1 MSRHILVVAHG
12 SRRESSNHEVEILAR
27 KVALLATE
35 FDSVSA
41 AFLEMADPDIESGL
55 QRLID
60 RGACEII
67 VLPYFLA
74 AGRHVVE
81 DVPKHVNRIK
91 VAHPDV
97 DIRLSEHLGAVNEV
111 PGLLL
116 KLALSLT

>member
-27 KVALLATE
+27 KLALLASE

-41 AFLEMADPDIESGL
+41 AFLEMAEPDIESGL
-55 QRLID
+55 NKLIEQ
-60 RGACEII
+60 GANEII

-81 DVPKHVNRIK
+81 DVPKEVER
-91 VAHPDV
+91 VTAVHPEV
-97 DIRLSEHLGAVNEV
+97 KILVSEHFGAVNEV
-111 PGLLL
+111 PGMML
-116 KLALSLT
+116 KLALGLT

>member
-27 KVALLATE
+27 KLALLANE

-41 AFLEMADPDIESGL
+41 AFLEMAEPDIESGL
-55 QRLID
+55 NQLVEQ
-60 RGACEII
+60 GASEII

-81 DVPKHVNRIK
+81 DVPQEVERVKA
-91 VAHPDV
+91 AHPEV
-97 DIRLSEHLGAVNEV
+97 EIRLSDHLGAVNEV

-116 KLALSLT
+116 KLALGIT

>member
-12 SRRESSNHEVEILAR
+12 SRRESSNHEVEILA
-27 KVALLATE
+27 KKLALLASE

-41 AFLEMADPDIESGL
+41 AFLEMAEPNIKTGLNKLIE
-55 QRLID
+55 Q
-60 RGACEII
+60 GANEII

-81 DVPKHVNRIK
+81 DVPEDIETVK
-91 VAHPDV
+91 AEHPDV
-97 DIRLSEHLGAVNEV
+97 KIQVSEHFGAVNEV

-116 KLALSLT
+116 KLALGVT

>member
-27 KVALLATE
+27 KLALLANE
-35 FDSVSA
+35 FDSVRA
-41 AFLEMADPDIESGL
+41 AFLEMVEPNIESGL
-55 QRLID
+55 KELIEQ
-60 RGACEII
+60 GAKEII

-81 DVPKHVNRIK
+81 DVPEDVERVK
-91 VAHPDV
+91 AEHPDV
-97 DIRLSEHLGAVNEV
+97 EIHVSEHFGAVNEV

-116 KLALSLT
+116 KLALGVT